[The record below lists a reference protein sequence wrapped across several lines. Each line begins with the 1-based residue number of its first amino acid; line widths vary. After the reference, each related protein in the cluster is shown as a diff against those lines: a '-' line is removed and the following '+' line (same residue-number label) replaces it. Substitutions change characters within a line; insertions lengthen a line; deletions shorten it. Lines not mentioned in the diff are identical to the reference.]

1 MPSASQPAHAARP
14 AVTIRRAVPED
25 APVCGTICYKA
36 FHSIASEHAFP
47 PDMPSAEVA
56 IDLLAGMFSHPN
68 FYCIVAEQNGRIVG
82 SNCLDERSAVGGIGP
97 ITVDP
102 DVQNTGI
109 GRKLM
114 ENVIDR
120 TSEKAM
126 PGVRLVQAAY
136 HNRSLSLYMKLGF
149 EVREPLVTLQG
160 PPIGKAAEGCQVR
173 PAQIED
179 IEACSRVC
187 MQVHGHDRGG
197 ELADAVRMG
206 SARVVERD
214 GRITGYA
221 TALAFFGHAAGL
233 TNADIEALI
242 AQAERFLG
250 PGILVPTRNSD
261 LIRWCLDMG
270 LRIVQPL
277 TLMTMG
283 LYHEPQGAYLPSILY

>member
-1 MPSASQPAHAARP
+1 MPSASQPIPAARP
-14 AVTIRRAVPED
+14 AVTIRRATPED

-36 FHSIASEHAFP
+36 FHRIASEHAFP
-47 PDMPSAEVA
+47 PDVPSVEVA
-56 IDLLAGMFSHPN
+56 VDLLAGMFSHPN

-97 ITVDP
+97 VTVDP
-102 DVQNTGI
+102 EVQNLGI

-114 ENVIDR
+114 EAVIER
-120 TSEKAM
+120 TREKAM
-126 PGVRLVQAAY
+126 PGVRLVQGAY
-136 HNRSLSLYMKLGF
+136 HNRSFALYMKLGF
-149 EVREPLVTLQG
+149 DVREPLVTLQG
-160 PPIGKAAEGCQVR
+160 TPVGRGVEGCRVR
-173 PAQIED
+173 PAQMED

-197 ELADAVRMG
+197 ELADAIGLRT
-206 SARVVERD
+206 ARVVERE

-233 TNADIEALI
+233 ANVDIEALI
-242 AQAERFLG
+242 GQADRFLG
-250 PGILVPTRNSD
+250 PGILVPARNAE
-261 LIRWCLDMG
+261 LLRWCLDKG